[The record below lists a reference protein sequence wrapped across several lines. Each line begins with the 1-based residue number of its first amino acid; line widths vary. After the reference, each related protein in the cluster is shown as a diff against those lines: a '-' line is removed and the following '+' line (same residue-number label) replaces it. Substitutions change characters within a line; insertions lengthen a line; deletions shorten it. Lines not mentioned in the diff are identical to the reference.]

1 MSRWWGEGVLR
12 CGDDRVSGTIEKF
25 ILRFNNKLAT
35 LDHWSILERLFMVHG
50 VGNSC
55 HLWYSAEVTL
65 TCQAR
70 AYMYVV

>member
-35 LDHWSILERLFMVHG
+35 LDHWSSMDRVIMVDG
-50 VGNSC
+50 VGDSC
-55 HLWYSAEVTL
+55 HL
-65 TCQAR
+65 
-70 AYMYVV
+70 